1 MTIIIK
7 IEKTNAN
14 FFFFKIIRDQYEPTQ
29 DDFLNTP
36 KIEVQVVLLSHAN
49 GKIVSILGY

>member
-14 FFFFKIIRDQYEPTQ
+14 FFFLKIIRDQYEPTQ
-29 DDFLNTP
+29 
-36 KIEVQVVLLSHAN
+36 
-49 GKIVSILGY
+49 ILKQKKKKN